1 MEDQM
6 QSLIG
11 ILVRRAGKTFSNAIA
26 EVRAGRRLPALLRR
40 SGAR

>member
-11 ILVRRAGKTFSNAIA
+11 ILVREAVKPSATPLPKSASG
-26 EVRAGRRLPALLRR
+26 RLPALLRR
-40 SGAR
+40 PGS